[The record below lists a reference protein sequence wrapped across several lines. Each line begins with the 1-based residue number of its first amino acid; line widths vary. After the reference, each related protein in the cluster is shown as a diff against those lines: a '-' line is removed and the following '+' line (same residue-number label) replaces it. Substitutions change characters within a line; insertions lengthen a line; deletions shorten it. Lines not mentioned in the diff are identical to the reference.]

1 MEGGPASCEGPC
13 RASSSSEGRNSLAG
27 AGVEPYCWADTGV
40 HPAWGQDPIG
50 VWSLVKDLGE
60 PEAEETAGFVMP
72 GCAAV
77 AAAAIA
83 AAASEAAPEEK
94 QM

>member
-1 MEGGPASCEGPC
+1 M
-13 RASSSSEGRNSLAG
+13 
-27 AGVEPYCWADTGV
+27 GVEPCCWADTGV
-40 HPAWGQDPIG
+40 HLAWGQDPIV
-50 VWSLVKDLGE
+50 VWNLVKDPAE

-72 GCAAV
+72 GCAAAVV

-94 QM
+94 